1 MRIHTYRPATLL
13 SVTGDDAAAFLQG
26 QFTNE
31 LRQPAGAAVY
41 GLWLNQKGKVLA
53 DSQVL
58 KLAEN
63 EFKVASTA
71 SPVTVIQPRL
81 EQYIIADDVLLT
93 DETAQVHGLTVVGP
107 HSGEIIRQVC
117 GAAPRPGQFLQTDGM
132 LVFAGRRTRG
142 ENFEIMGP
150 GNSLGEMKAKL
161 LGLGGLAATAA
172 EMESARILDGIPS
185 VPQDLG
191 PGDLPGEGGL
201 EDEAISYTKG
211 CYLGQEVM
219 ARLKNLGQ
227 VRRRL
232 HVIQGPGRPPAEP
245 APLYQGEQ
253 MVGQVRSAAVQ
264 GNEFSALAMLS
275 LVKLRPGAGLSL
287 TPAVEPTIRILPH
300 G

>member
-1 MRIHTYRPATLL
+1 MRIHSYRPSTLL

-53 DSQVL
+53 DSHVL
-58 KLAEN
+58 RLSEN
-63 EFKVASTA
+63 EFKVASIA
-71 SPVTVIQPRL
+71 SAVTVIQPRL
-81 EQYIIADDVLLT
+81 EQYVIADDVSLT
-93 DETAQVHGLTVVGP
+93 DETAQAHGLAVVGP
-107 HSGEIIRQVC
+107 RSGELIRQAC
-117 GAAPRPGQFLQTDGM
+117 GGVPRPGQFLQSDGW
-132 LVFAGRRTRG
+132 LVFAGRRTRE
-142 ENFEIMGP
+142 ENFEMIG
-150 GNSLGEMKAKL
+150 LEKIIVEVKQKL

-185 VPQDLG
+185 VPPDLG

-232 HVIQGPGRPPAEP
+232 HVIQGPGRPPAEL

-253 MVGQVRSAAVQ
+253 MVGQIRSSAVQ
-264 GNEFSALAMLS
+264 GNEFAAMAMLS
-275 LVKLRPGAGLSL
+275 LVNLRPGDGLSL
-287 TPAVEPTIRILPH
+287 MPAVEPTIRILPH